1 MRNKGGMRLGVAI
14 AIAACLGLVGES
26 LADSSATELAKSR
39 CAKGPLRAPI
49 ANCAPEPPPSTGDP
63 HEDCVARINQLRS
76 ECQCLPP
83 LRRWKGGEKCARKH
97 AKHDMRE
104 GIHAGFHGRICK
116 PQGRA

>member
-1 MRNKGGMRLGVAI
+1 
-14 AIAACLGLVGES
+14 
-26 LADSSATELAKSR
+26 
-39 CAKGPLRAPI
+39 
-49 ANCAPEPPPSTGDP
+49 
-63 HEDCVARINQLRS
+63 RS

-116 PQGRA
+116 PQGRAQNECPAWPSIRGVVDGCLQAMWDEGPGRRVSKHGHYINMSNLEYEEVACGFAKTGDGEVWSVQNFR